1 MSIRRIE
8 VYSYYTFD
16 KKKIKRLQKWKFYY
30 YKCDVA
36 AYKNERNCFVINVML
51 HSIFHIVVN
60 FSNLKKIDFQQQ
72 QQKKVFQLPSFFSST
87 ASSSG
92 CGVGDR
98 FFSVGGS
105 DGGSFLFSIVDVMR
119 FQMLSKE
126 SLPVR

>member
-1 MSIRRIE
+1 
-8 VYSYYTFD
+8 
-16 KKKIKRLQKWKFYY
+16 
-30 YKCDVA
+30 
-36 AYKNERNCFVINVML
+36 ML

-105 DGGSFLFSIVDVMR
+105 DGVSFLFSIVDVMR

-126 SLPVR
+126 SLPVKKKKKHRVYDRNVHAQNVDITVSVLSLPK